1 MGMVNRN
8 CIRLLTAW
16 ILATALLTAF
26 GSDAL
31 AATGS
36 RIWGRR
42 SPSLSTQ
49 STLSSSTQV
58 HKPVVRPFS
67 GDPDSPGGAP
77 QPNSKDSGPTGSQL
91 PYWQLILQGLLPI
104 LGSRLP

>member
-1 MGMVNRN
+1 MVMVNRN

-16 ILATALLTAF
+16 LLATALLTAF

-49 STLSSSTQV
+49 TTLSSSQQV
-58 HKPVVRPFS
+58 HKPVIRPFS
-67 GDPDSPGGAP
+67 GEPDQPGAP
-77 QPNSKDSGPTGSQL
+77 QPNSAKDGGVSGGQL
-91 PYWQLILQGLLPI
+91 AYWQLILQGLLPV
-104 LGSRLP
+104 LGGRVP